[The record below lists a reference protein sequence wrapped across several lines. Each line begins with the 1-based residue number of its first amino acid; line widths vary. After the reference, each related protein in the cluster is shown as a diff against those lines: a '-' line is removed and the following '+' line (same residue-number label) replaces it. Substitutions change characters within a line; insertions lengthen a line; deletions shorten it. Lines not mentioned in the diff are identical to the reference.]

1 MPVRCPPSEVDAL
14 LYLERSPHAA
24 LAPFVKSLWYCRY
37 PNAPH
42 GRQIILPSGHMQ
54 IVISLAADHL
64 TDCSEGLH
72 APARPQFFAVL
83 VGIHSSYQVIDSVD
97 LTHLIGIVF
106 HPGGTTPF
114 FSTCTHLFTNLETS
128 LEDIW
133 GYAAKSLRDRLCE
146 APTPAAKFDLL
157 ESTLRHRLKL
167 SHNPAQARN
176 PLIHFALDALHT
188 APGTTTVAE
197 LSRTTGLS
205 TRRLSQLFAEHVG
218 VSPKLYCRIQRFQQA
233 VQQLHRG
240 ADIPWAEL
248 ALACGYYDQSH
259 FANDFRAFSGI
270 SPTTYTSSTRPWSN
284 HIALD

>member
-1 MPVRCPPSEVDAL
+1 M

-42 GRQIILPSGHMQ
+42 SRQVILPSGHMQ
-54 IVISLAADHL
+54 IVMSLAADHL
-64 TDCSEGLH
+64 TDCSQGLH
-72 APARPQFFAVL
+72 APARHQSSAVL

-106 HPGGTTPF
+106 LPGGTTPF
-114 FSTCTHLFTNLETS
+114 FSNCTNLFTNLETS

-133 GYAAKSLRDRLCE
+133 GNAAKSLRERLCE
-146 APTPAAKFDLL
+146 ATTPTAKFDAFELALL
-157 ESTLRHRLKL
+157 DRLSL
-167 SHNPAQARN
+167 TGNPTSVSH
-176 PLIHFALDALHT
+176 PLIHFALNTLHA

-240 ADIPWAEL
+240 IDIPWAEL
-248 ALACGYYDQSH
+248 ALSCGYYDQSH
-259 FANDFRAFSGI
+259 FANDFRTFSGI

>member
-1 MPVRCPPSEVDAL
+1 LDAPPPEADAV
-14 LYLERSPHAA
+14 LYLERSPQPE
-24 LAPFVKSLWYCRY
+24 LAPYLKSLWYCCY

-42 GRQIILPSGHMQ
+42 RREIILPSGHLQ

-64 TDCSEGLH
+64 TDCANDLH
-72 APARPQFFAVL
+72 APPRPQSFAVL
-83 VGIHSSYQVIDSVD
+83 VGIHSSYQVIDSAD
-97 LTHLIGIVF
+97 LTHLIGLVF
-106 HPGGTTPF
+106 HPGGSTPF

-133 GYAAKSLRDRLCE
+133 GNAAPSLRDRLRE
-146 APTPAAKFDLL
+146 APTPAAKFDTFETALL
-157 ESTLRHRLKL
+157 QRLSL
-167 SHNPAQARN
+167 AGARTNARN
-176 PLIHFALDALHT
+176 PLVDFALDTLHT
-188 APGTTTVAE
+188 APGATTIAE

-233 VQQLHRG
+233 VQELHRG
-240 ADIPWAEL
+240 VDVPWAEL

-270 SPTTYTSSTRPWSN
+270 SPTTYSTATRPWSN
-284 HIALD
+284 HITLD